1 MGGSGSESKTIETY
15 PFAVTLNLHAR
26 FMPMDRGVFEDVLD
40 ETLRLH
46 ELGEVSGGGT
56 LLSDSGE
63 IEECDIELCLRDGS
77 PELISMIGGL
87 INAMGVPKG
96 SRLLW
101 DGEDGEPGE
110 LLVGQ
115 QEGLALYLNGT
126 DLPDEVYQ
134 NCDANV
140 MIDHLVRLMDG
151 IGSYYSH
158 WVGSTETALYFYGT
172 SYEGMLAAIRD
183 FLDEYPL
190 CQGCRVVQIA

>member
-1 MGGSGSESKTIETY
+1 MGGSGSESKTTETY
-15 PFAVTLNLHAR
+15 PFAITLNLNAR

-126 DLPDEVYQ
+126 DLPDEVY
-134 NCDANV
+134 
-140 MIDHLVRLMDG
+140 
-151 IGSYYSH
+151 
-158 WVGSTETALYFYGT
+158 
-172 SYEGMLAAIRD
+172 
-183 FLDEYPL
+183 
-190 CQGCRVVQIA
+190 